1 MVGVGRGGRV
11 DIRQDQKTILV
22 LVELPP
28 LLLFSTGQ
36 ETIVIGGSPSGE
48 GCKDFTRFPC
58 NIVNILWI

>member
-1 MVGVGRGGRV
+1 MVGVGMGGV
-11 DIRQDQKTILV
+11 DIRQDRKTILV
-22 LVELPP
+22 VVELPP
-28 LLLFSTGQ
+28 LLLLFSTGQ